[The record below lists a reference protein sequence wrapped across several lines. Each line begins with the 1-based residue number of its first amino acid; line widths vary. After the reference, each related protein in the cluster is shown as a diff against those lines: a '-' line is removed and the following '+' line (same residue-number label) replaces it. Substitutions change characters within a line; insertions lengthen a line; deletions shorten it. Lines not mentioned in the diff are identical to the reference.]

1 VDIVRIMLPSIAIN
15 ARKIL
20 KKIGFMIDKDQII
33 QLEDELVKA
42 IQSSDIATLDKLLH
56 PDLLFILPNGQVI
69 TKEMDLAS
77 HRSGTMVVEEL
88 NSTIEQINLIES
100 TAVVIVIYD
109 TKGKM
114 LGNSIQGKFRY
125 IRIWSSID
133 GNLKVIGGSC
143 IQL

>member
-1 VDIVRIMLPSIAIN
+1 M
-15 ARKIL
+15 KIDL
-20 KKIGFMIDKDQII
+20 MIEKDQII
-33 QLEDELVKA
+33 KKEDELSKA

-56 PDLLFILPNGQVI
+56 PNLLFILPNGQTI

-88 NSTIEQINLIES
+88 SPTIEQINLIES
-100 TAVVIVIYD
+100 TAVVIVVYD

-114 LGNSIQGKFRY
+114 LGNPIQGRFRY
-125 IRIWSSID
+125 LRIWSLSD

>member
-1 VDIVRIMLPSIAIN
+1 
-15 ARKIL
+15 
-20 KKIGFMIDKDQII
+20 MIDKDQII
-33 QLEDELVKA
+33 KKEDEIAKA

-56 PDLLFILPNGQVI
+56 PDLLFILPNGQTI

-77 HRSGTMVVEEL
+77 HRSGTMIVEEL
-88 NSTIEQINLIES
+88 NPTIEQINLIEN
-100 TAVVIVIYD
+100 TAVVIVVYD

-114 LGNSIQGKFRY
+114 LGSPIQGKFRY
-125 IRIWSSID
+125 LRIWSLLD

>member
-1 VDIVRIMLPSIAIN
+1 MIIEDQ
-15 ARKIL
+15 IL
-20 KKIGFMIDKDQII
+20 K
-33 QLEDELVKA
+33 LEDELVKA

-56 PDLLFILPNGQVI
+56 PDLLFISPGGQTI

-77 HRSGTMVVEEL
+77 HRSGTMIVEEL
-88 NSTIEQINLIES
+88 SPTIEQINIIES
-100 TAVVIVIYD
+100 TAVVIVVYD

-114 LGNSIQGKFRY
+114 LGNPIQGRFRY

>member
-1 VDIVRIMLPSIAIN
+1 
-15 ARKIL
+15 
-20 KKIGFMIDKDQII
+20 MIDKDQILK
-33 QLEDELVKA
+33 LEDELVKA

-56 PDLLFILPNGQVI
+56 PDLLFILPNGQTI

-88 NSTIEQINLIES
+88 NPTIEQINLIES
-100 TAVVIVIYD
+100 TAVVIVVYD
-109 TKGKM
+109 SKGKM
-114 LGNSIQGKFRY
+114 LGKAIQGRFRY
-125 IRIWSSID
+125 IRIWSSFD